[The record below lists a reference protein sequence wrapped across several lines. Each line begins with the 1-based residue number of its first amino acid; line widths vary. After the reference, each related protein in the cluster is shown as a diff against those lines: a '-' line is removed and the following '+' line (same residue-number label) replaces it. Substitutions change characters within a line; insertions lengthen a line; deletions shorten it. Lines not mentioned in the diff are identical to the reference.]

1 MLKPELPPDSPPAAS
16 APGTS
21 TGATGATGV
30 EVLPLTLAIASLV
43 VVVTLVVFITLA
55 LRHPALLYALTQFG
69 CPHYNA
75 NHSSQ
80 EPARNV
86 TVSVLVPTPSGLH
99 PARLATF
106 PVKPY
111 RLPPAAGKFHVD
123 PDIEGVTGENTL
135 GDATAA
141 ERSLALATDASEP
154 VETPGARDIHEL
166 LDYGGLKASKECT
179 VCLCDF
185 NEGELVRSLPPCA
198 HRFHVSCIDHWLAA
212 RTTCPVCRIDLET
225 QTPDATIQ
233 SVTVKEVEGSEAV

>member
-55 LRHPALLYALTQFG
+55 LH
-69 CPHYNA
+69 
-75 NHSSQ
+75 
-80 EPARNV
+80 
-86 TVSVLVPTPSGLH
+86 
-99 PARLATF
+99 
-106 PVKPY
+106 
-111 RLPPAAGKFHVD
+111 
-123 PDIEGVTGENTL
+123 
-135 GDATAA
+135 ATAA

-233 SVTVKEVEGSEAV
+233 SVTATELTAGESPTL